1 MPLTDKAI
9 KALKPGP
16 KARKVADGGGLF
28 LLVNPDGALYWRLKY
43 RVGGREKLI
52 SLGVY
57 PQTTLALAREK
68 RDEARSQ
75 MAAGI
80 DPSAA
85 RKAEKVARA
94 DSFEAVALEWIAKET
109 PGWAPAHAKR
119 VKARLDRLAFP
130 FIGSLP
136 VARIAAGDVL
146 EVARRVE
153 ADGKIE
159 TAHRLTWTI
168 SQVMRFAVATGRA
181 STDPTPALRG
191 ALPAAKREHF
201 AAIIE
206 PDALGELLRAMEAF
220 QGAPAT
226 KAALLLAP
234 RLFVRPK
241 ELRMMEWA
249 ELDLDAKGGALWT
262 IPGEKMKGGRDHLV
276 PLSTQAEAILR
287 ALEPLTRRSRYVFP
301 NARSAHRPMS
311 EVAVLAALRRLG
323 YEQGTVTG
331 HGFRATARTL
341 LDEVLGER
349 VEWIE
354 HQLAHNVR
362 DPLGR
367 AYNRTTHLEE
377 RRAMM
382 QRWSDYLDGLRD
394 KTSKV
399 VSIRRPA
406 AQLGQ

>member
-1 MPLTDKAI
+1 MPTLTDRAI
-9 KALKPGP
+9 RALKPGP
-16 KARKVADGGGLF
+16 KPYKVTDEKGLT
-28 LLVNPDGALYWRLKY
+28 LLVEPSGARLWRLRY
-43 RVGGREKLI
+43 RFEGRESML
-52 SLGVY
+52 SLGTY
-57 PQTTLALAREK
+57 PDTGLALAREK
-68 RDEARSQ
+68 REEARRLL
-75 MAAGI
+75 AAGI
-80 DPSAA
+80 NPSAA

-94 DSFEAVALEWIAKET
+94 DSFEAIALEWIAKET

-119 VKARLDRLAFP
+119 VKARLERDAFP
-130 FIGSLP
+130 YIGSMP
-136 VARIAAGDVL
+136 VGSVTSGAVLDV
-146 EVARRVE
+146 VRRV
-153 ADGKIE
+153 ADADHVE
-159 TAHRLTWTI
+159 TAHRLLWCIGQT
-168 SQVMRFAVATGRA
+168 MRFAVATGRA
-181 STDPTPALRG
+181 LSDPTPALRG
-191 ALPAAKREHF
+191 ALPTAKREHF

-206 PDALGELLRAMEAF
+206 PDGIGELLRAMEAF
-220 QGAPAT
+220 QGTPAT

-249 ELDLDAKGGALWT
+249 ELDLDAKDGALWT
-262 IPGEKMKGGRDHLV
+262 IPGAKMKGGRDHLV

-287 ALEPLTRRSRYVFP
+287 ELAPLTRRSQYVFP
-301 NARSAHRPMS
+301 NARSAQRPMS

-323 YEQGTVTG
+323 YAQGTVTG

-354 HQLAHNVR
+354 HQLAHSVK

-367 AYNRTTHLEE
+367 AYNRTSHLAE

-394 KTSKV
+394 KTAKV
-399 VSIRRPA
+399 VPIRKRGA
-406 AQLGQ
+406 